1 MLKREIEI
9 DGMLV
14 PFRASATIP
23 RLYRA
28 KFKHDIFKDLAKL
41 QRAYATSQA
50 KKSGEND
57 DADFEFEI
65 DDLELFENIAYI
77 MAYHADN
84 TIPPSVED
92 WLERFNVFSIYEV
105 LPQLLGLWGEN
116 ISTEVKSKKELAGVN
131 GK

>member
-28 KFKHDIFKDLAKL
+28 KFKHDIFKDMAKL
-41 QRAYATSQA
+41 QRTYVASQA
-50 KKSGEND
+50 KNV
-57 DADFEFEI
+57 DADVDTDFEFEV

-84 TIPPSVED
+84 TVPPSVED

-105 LPQLLGLWGEN
+105 LPQLLDLWGEN

>member
-9 DGMLV
+9 DGMRV

-28 KFKHDIFKDLAKL
+28 KFKHDIFKDMAKL
-41 QRAYATSQA
+41 QRSYVESQA
-50 KKSGEND
+50 KNVNA
-57 DADFEFEI
+57 DADTDFEFEI

-105 LPQLLGLWGEN
+105 LPQLLDLWGEN